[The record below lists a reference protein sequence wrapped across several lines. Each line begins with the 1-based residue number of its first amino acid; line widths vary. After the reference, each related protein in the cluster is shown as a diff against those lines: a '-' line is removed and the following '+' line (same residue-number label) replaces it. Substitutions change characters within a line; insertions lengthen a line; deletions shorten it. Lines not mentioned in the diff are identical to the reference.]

1 MIKNNNQ
8 KIVDQI
14 FRKMISYK
22 KISIFAHDVIDNDA
36 YGSCLALAMFLE
48 QFNIE
53 ARIAGLHDTV
63 IDNIKKYIDKDYLN
77 DVDEEFASES
87 LGVILDLGTS
97 KNIISNKYKLCK
109 ETIRIDHHP
118 FVEKFCDVEWV
129 DTDYCST
136 CEMIGWFILHND
148 CKKMNKKIANALYVG
163 ILSDSGN
170 LMFPS
175 AKASAYEL
183 VAKFFDYNFD
193 KQQKQDMLYLKDWDD
208 FKSNQAIL
216 KKTKIIDNSIAYFVI
231 TPRMQKKYNISSRD
245 AKVYLLS
252 GIKQF
257 KVWFATYYIP
267 EKNKWKVSIRS
278 REFPVRDVAIKF
290 GGGGH
295 VLASGFTIDS
305 LKQINEIIE
314 YIRKIIN

>member
-118 FVEKFCDVEWV
+118 FVEKFCDVE
-129 DTDYCST
+129 
-136 CEMIGWFILHND
+136 
-148 CKKMNKKIANALYVG
+148 
-163 ILSDSGN
+163 
-170 LMFPS
+170 
-175 AKASAYEL
+175 
-183 VAKFFDYNFD
+183 
-193 KQQKQDMLYLKDWDD
+193 
-208 FKSNQAIL
+208 
-216 KKTKIIDNSIAYFVI
+216 
-231 TPRMQKKYNISSRD
+231 
-245 AKVYLLS
+245 
-252 GIKQF
+252 
-257 KVWFATYYIP
+257 
-267 EKNKWKVSIRS
+267 
-278 REFPVRDVAIKF
+278 
-290 GGGGH
+290 
-295 VLASGFTIDS
+295 
-305 LKQINEIIE
+305 
-314 YIRKIIN
+314 